1 MAYDFRKLAEAEALT
16 EVPEGTSVLA
26 EVGGAIKRIPGGG
39 LGGSGG
45 AGGYVMKPALE
56 ELTPISAS
64 GTLVLEISTN
74 YDDLLKTLEKGG
86 SGSVAIPYALL
97 SPSAPETMFLYVS
110 IMGWMYTSEEDYA
123 AGYGEV
129 AGLVVFG
136 SIMGELPVIMQF
148 TNGTYVPNL

>member
-1 MAYDFRKLAEAEALT
+1 MAFNFRKLAEAEALT

-39 LGGSGG
+39 LGGGGG

-56 ELTPISAS
+56 EFSMGGSSSSPI
-64 GTLVLEISTN
+64 LEISTN

-86 SGSVAIPYALL
+86 SGSVAIPYAMLI
-97 SPSAPETMFLYVS
+97 PSAPETLFLYVS
-110 IMGWMYTSEEDYA
+110 IMGWMYMSEEDVA
-123 AGYGEV
+123 AGYGEAV
-129 AGLVVFG
+129 GLTVYGNVLAQDT
-136 SIMGELPVIMQF
+136 ILMQF